1 MHCKAQPLIK
11 MTNPND
17 PAFSAIIDGVAV
29 PGLTKRE
36 YAAIQAMNGQL
47 ANSEMMSDLSM
58 STINSIAHTSVVIA
72 DALLAELGREK

>member
-1 MHCKAQPLIK
+1 

-17 PAFSAIIDGVAV
+17 SAFPAMLYDEDGNPLPHK

-36 YAAIQAMNGQL
+36 YAAIQIEVGLL
-47 ANSEMMSDLSM
+47 ACPN
-58 STINSIAHTSVVIA
+58 HTEVDKEIGTKDGVSKVAVRLA